1 MALDAEALIERRRLR
16 RRLRAWRVAAV
27 VLAVVAAAG
36 AVYAWDPDGA
46 WLERPHVARI
56 SVNGVI
62 AENRRLDEALADVRD
77 DPKARALI
85 LRIDSPGGSTYGG
98 EALYRQ
104 LRRVSEKK
112 PVIAVIGTLGASA
125 GYLAAVAA
133 DRIYAGDTS
142 LTGSI
147 GVIIQS
153 AEMSGLL
160 EKIGVTAETVK
171 AGALKDQPSLTR
183 PLDEAGRRA
192 LQALVDDTHNWF
204 IDRVAERRA
213 LPRDQV
219 VALADGR
226 VYNGQ
231 RAQVLKLVDEIGT
244 ETEARAWLAAQ
255 KNVARSLPV
264 YDYDYSAKRGVL
276 TESALAL
283 FGKSLIPER
292 LTLDGLVSVWQP
304 RND

>member
-27 VLAVVAAAG
+27 VATVVAAVG

-153 AEMSGLL
+153 AEVSGLL

-192 LQALVDDTHNWF
+192 LQALVDDTHSWF

-213 LPRDQV
+213 LPREQV
-219 VALADGR
+219 VELADGR

-231 RAQVLKLVDEIGT
+231 RAQALKLVDEIGT

>member
-16 RRLRAWRVAAV
+16 RRLRLWRVAAV
-27 VLAVVAAAG
+27 VLAVAAAVG

-56 SVNGVI
+56 SVSGVI

-213 LPRDQV
+213 LPREQV
-219 VALADGR
+219 VELADGR

-231 RAQVLKLVDEIGT
+231 RAQALKLVDEIGA

>member
-16 RRLRAWRVAAV
+16 RRLRLWRVAAV
-27 VLAVVAAAG
+27 VATVAAAVG

-153 AEMSGLL
+153 AEVSGLL

-213 LPRDQV
+213 MPREQV
-219 VALADGR
+219 VELADGR

-255 KNVARSLPV
+255 KNIARSLPV

-304 RND
+304 RSD